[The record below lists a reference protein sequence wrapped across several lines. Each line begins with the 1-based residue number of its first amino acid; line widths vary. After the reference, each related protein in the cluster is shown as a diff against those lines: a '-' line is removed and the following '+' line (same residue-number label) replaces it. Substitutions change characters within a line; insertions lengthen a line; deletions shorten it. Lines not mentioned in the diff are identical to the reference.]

1 MAKILVADDNSNIQK
16 MVGLALKD
24 QGIDVV
30 AVGNGEA
37 AVRKISDIIPDL
49 VLADVFMPV
58 RNGYEVCQYVK
69 QDPALA
75 HIPVILL
82 VGAFDPLDE
91 QEAQR
96 VGADGVL
103 KKPFVPPDPLIAMV
117 KAALTRAGVSYS
129 SDKARGD
136 GAPKPV
142 DKKSS
147 EMLKPRPVPAAAP
160 IVIPTPT
167 IVPPESIA
175 MDEIDMVEEVSMVS
189 TTPAPVNMEGA
200 PLAFANLMDNAGAD
214 VAEDPAFA
222 PPVGMERDWRTAE
235 ESADVPEEEEEEQPK
250 ASWRRDREDDE
261 ETERGTGGASSRR
274 EAAFEEAGSRKSA
287 REEWDTPAALPAMT
301 EAAATEVAPGSFPH
315 LPATET
321 PAAPFSAE
329 AWNHAIAAGVSEVSQ
344 APSGTGAQTLTAEAA
359 PEAIA
364 VDTTQHSS
372 GRASGH
378 ASEVAENTSDVAA
391 HGANGNG
398 GTRAFEH
405 DAVTTAIDRFAG
417 SQDAGGELPQGSP
430 TTTGAWEVQAQ
441 KASLLAATW
450 DVPVAPQAAE
460 TELGLGE
467 TRNFAEKAE
476 QEAPKELLAEAGK
489 GLHSL
494 ASDAAE
500 TIPEVS
506 GEHVAEQQALVGAA
520 GTIAQEQHG
529 EESAYATE
537 QSLEKHVALEKQ
549 VASEPQ
555 TVEEPVPAQ
564 YANETDTGYGAVPVE
579 SIDQAGVTGQD
590 SHYQASP
597 ISAIEG
603 TVHAEESA
611 VGHFEQVPVEQVPAE
626 DISQNTV
633 AEGAPAAALE
643 ASVQAAADGAGRA
656 STDEVVARVL
666 AGLSPEVMQA
676 ITRELLKPVVE
687 AMVKEELKKK
697 E

>member
-129 SDKARGD
+129 SEKTNAD
-136 GAPKPV
+136 GAAKAA
-142 DKKSS
+142 DKKGS
-147 EMLKPRPVPAAAP
+147 EMLRPRPVPVPAP
-160 IVIPTPT
+160 EPVFISTPT

-175 MDEIDMVEEVSMVS
+175 MDEIDMVEDVVS
-189 TTPAPVNMEGA
+189 TLPAPVNMDGA
-200 PLAFANLMDNAGAD
+200 PLAFANLMDNAGSA
-214 VAEDPAFA
+214 VEEDPAFTPA
-222 PPVGMERDWRTAE
+222 VHPELAMERDWRTVE
-235 ESADVPEEEEEEQPK
+235 ESADVPEEEEEEEPK
-250 ASWRRDREDDE
+250 ASWRRDANDADDDE
-261 ETERGTGGASSRR
+261 AVAAHGKGGAPSWR

-287 REEWDTPAALPAMT
+287 QEQWDTPAALPAMT
-301 EAAATEVAPGSFPH
+301 EAAVTEVSSGNLVHA
-315 LPATET
+315 AVTET

-329 AWNHAIAAGVSEVSQ
+329 AWNNAIAAGVSEASQ
-344 APSGTGAQTLTAEAA
+344 AISGTGAQTLTAEAA
-359 PEAIA
+359 PEAIVA
-364 VDTTQHSS
+364 ETAQQS
-372 GRASGH
+372 
-378 ASEVAENTSDVAA
+378 SEVAGNASDVAA

-398 GTRAFEH
+398 VTRAFEH
-405 DAVTTAIDRFAG
+405 DAVATALDRFAG
-417 SQDAGGELPQGSP
+417 AQDAGSELPQGSP
-430 TTTGAWEVQAQ
+430 MATSAWEVQAQ

-450 DVPVAPQAAE
+450 DAPAAHGLE
-460 TELGLGE
+460 TTPAEAELGLGE
-467 TRNFAEKAE
+467 ARNFAEKVEA
-476 QEAPKELLAEAGK
+476 EAPKELLVEAGEGLDSGAAEA
-489 GLHSL
+489 
-494 ASDAAE
+494 ADVTPAPVFE
-500 TIPEVS
+500 ER
-506 GEHVAEQQALVGAA
+506 VAE
-520 GTIAQEQHG
+520 EQVSASVVEPVVEEHSG
-529 EESAYATE
+529 RESAYAAEESSE
-537 QSLEKHVALEKQ
+537 QRA
-549 VASEPQ
+549 
-555 TVEEPVPAQ
+555 VEESLPAQ
-564 YANETDTGYGAVPVE
+564 HANETDGGYGAVPVE
-579 SIDQAGVTGQD
+579 NVDRAEVAEE
-590 SHYQASP
+590 H
-597 ISAIEG
+597 
-603 TVHAEESA
+603 VEESA
-611 VGHFEQVPVEQVPAE
+611 AGHFEQVPVEQVPVEAVSH
-626 DISQNTV
+626 DVV
-633 AEGAPAAALE
+633 AEEAPAAVLE
-643 ASVQAAADGAGRA
+643 SAVHAAADSAGRA
-656 STDEVVARVL
+656 STDDVVARVL

>member
-1 MAKILVADDNSNIQK
+1 VAKILVADDNSNIQK

-129 SDKARGD
+129 SDKTNAD
-136 GAPKPV
+136 GAAKAA
-142 DKKSS
+142 DKKGSD
-147 EMLKPRPVPAAAP
+147 MLKPRPVPAPVPAP
-160 IVIPTPT
+160 EPVFIPTPK

-189 TTPAPVNMEGA
+189 TRPAPVNMEGA
-200 PLAFANLMDNAGAD
+200 PLAFANLMDNAGAA
-214 VAEDPAFA
+214 VEENPGFTPTVHPELA
-222 PPVGMERDWRTAE
+222 MERDWRTIE
-235 ESADVPEEEEEEQPK
+235 ESNDVPEEEEEEEEQPK
-250 ASWRRDREDDE
+250 ASWRRDGDDGE
-261 ETERGTGGASSRR
+261 AAERGTGGAPSWR

-287 REEWDTPAALPAMT
+287 REEWDSPAALPAVT
-301 EAAATEVAPGSFPH
+301 EAAATEVLPGNLAHSTV
-315 LPATET
+315 TET

-329 AWNHAIAAGVSEVSQ
+329 AWNNAIAAGVSEASQ
-344 APSGTGAQTLTAEAA
+344 AISGTGAQTLTAEAV
-359 PEAIA
+359 PETIA
-364 VDTTQHSS
+364 ADAALHS
-372 GRASGH
+372 
-378 ASEVAENTSDVAA
+378 SEVAEKASDVAA

-398 GTRAFEH
+398 ATRPFEH

-417 SQDAGGELPQGSP
+417 SPDAGSELPQGSP
-430 TTTGAWEVQAQ
+430 MATSAWEVQAQ

-450 DVPVAPQAAE
+450 DAPVAHVAEAAPAE
-460 TELGLGE
+460 AELGLSE
-467 TRNFAEKAE
+467 ARNFAEKVEA
-476 QEAPKELLAEAGK
+476 EAPKELLAEAGE
-489 GLHSL
+489 GLDSG
-494 ASDAAE
+494 AADATDVVPAA
-500 TIPEVS
+500 VS
-506 GEHVAEQQALVGAA
+506 EERVAEEQASA
-520 GTIAQEQHG
+520 GVAESALEKHRG
-529 EESAYATE
+529 GESAYASE
-537 QSLEKHVALEKQ
+537 QS
-549 VASEPQ
+549 SERSPGQ
-555 TVEEPVPAQ
+555 HTVEESLPAQ
-564 YANETDTGYGAVPVE
+564 HANETDGGYGAVPVE
-579 SIDQAGVTGQD
+579 DVDRTGVAED
-590 SHYQASP
+590 
-597 ISAIEG
+597 
-603 TVHAEESA
+603 HAAESA
-611 VGHFEQVPVEQVPAE
+611 AGHFEQVPIEQVPAE
-626 DISQNTV
+626 AISQDAV
-633 AEGAPAAALE
+633 AEEAPAAALE
-643 ASVQAAADGAGRA
+643 SAVHAAADSAGKA
-656 STDEVVARVL
+656 STDDVVARVL

-676 ITRELLKPVVE
+676 ITRELLRPVVE

-697 E
+697 A